1 MTTASSSHTPFG
13 YDDDDD
19 GPILAMDVDPNPA
32 VPTGGAPAPN
42 PAAAAAVL
50 PKWYPTRYPTL
61 DECTH
66 HDASGHQR
74 RYPCLQPMVKRAP
87 RATAFWNAPEERDMP
102 FLRCPHS
109 FPSTRQPGIEYGCAA
124 HASTP
129 VDAMLLFSPVD
140 DMRIE
145 PAPLPHGPPQ
155 QQLKMRQK
163 IEEEW
168 KGFWAHFFGLP
179 EEKRVLDSHAGRCR
193 TCLRRIPAHQMSWPL
208 PVARQTDVF
217 TSRGIWAGGRFDR
230 PDDPVK
236 PCVAVKELEY
246 DGETKFY
253 GGCCNFH
260 AKHSK
265 FVQGEKVTKGFGQG
279 TDCDVTC
286 NLCGAS
292 QGQNGFVD
300 EEHVQQSFV
309 DDDDD
314 KVFDP
319 AQQSEQVK
327 HAAEN
332 FFHAIGIDP
341 PLMDSV
347 AKKPWKCSA
356 CPRYNHECE
365 ACWACH
371 PCTCPGKDR
380 RPLTVE
386 EAIVRLMNSLWS
398 QYDDERQGAS
408 ELKEIFRLY
417 HDAHDKGKAIAD
429 PVRKKTVLG
438 RINRKV
444 ACAIRLVLEKYAPV
458 VRKNLNE
465 DCVNETPDEEDI
477 RKLGDRV
484 EKVMG
489 ASTFTFDDCACDA
502 HREAFRVQQES
513 DHAPRAEWAAAV
525 RVARGRWEECMLWF
539 HLLWGR
545 KSSGEECHEGYE
557 PSSPYLGDADAEMYR
572 EILSAALKDPL
583 LYYKYHQMRASDEVT
598 RHVGNAMQWSILI
611 AMMVQ
616 FRKSAVRLQ
625 GTEKPRR
632 SRNDPPSTPVDMACA
647 DRQIGPKVDVAVWAN
662 AAAWGVLTEFEKE
675 RWTYEDMVQY
685 AAANKLLYYEER
697 ETDHAKATGGE
708 RQAAGLEAD
717 RDSRRQMR
725 AAQKLIDQYM
735 GYRNSERHTLVCWV
749 PKFLQ
754 RQRLQMMDAGA
765 DGVQYAEG
773 YENLSEEDKATARDR
788 AVRMK
793 GVLQAEYRDHM
804 YMVSTL
810 DELLA
815 RNAPAGRRTDFWKGR
830 VPGTLFQLF
839 VCGKGKTFKFQDLG
853 DERGFLTLTGKLA
866 KAASADR
873 DERECAILDERWK
886 KWMDDNAEGF
896 ERENVLELDEHMFS
910 SHERA
915 NHWRARVKA
924 RKARVAAARKA
935 KAADR
940 AAFEAEH
947 EAEVGP
953 ERRKR
958 EEAREAAAAA
968 GPARKKYKSANPHLQ
983 SEQGETSAAA
993 SRANER
999 AAAPPGADPPQ
1010 PMEV

>member
-13 YDDDDD
+13 YDDDD
-19 GPILAMDVDPNPA
+19 GPVLAMDVDPNAA

-42 PAAAAAVL
+42 PAAVR
-50 PKWYPTRYPTL
+50 PKWYPTPYPTL
-61 DECTH
+61 DECKH
-66 HDASGHQR
+66 HDASGHRR
-74 RYPCLQPMVKRAP
+74 RYPCLQPMVKQAP
-87 RATAFWNAPEERDMP
+87 RANTFWNAPEERDTP
-102 FLRCPHS
+102 FLRCPHFFS
-109 FPSTRQPGIEYGCAA
+109 SRTQPGIEYGCAA

-129 VDAMLLFSPVD
+129 TDAMLLFSPVD
-140 DMRIE
+140 DMALQ
-145 PAPLPHGPPQ
+145 PAPVPHGPPHEQ
-155 QQLKMRQK
+155 IKMRK
-163 IEEEW
+163 AIDEEW
-168 KGFWAHFFGLP
+168 KGFWVWFFNLP
-179 EEKRVLDSHAGRCR
+179 EKKRVLDKHAGRCR
-193 TCLRRIPAHQMSWPL
+193 TCLRRIPAHQMWWPL
-208 PVARQTDVF
+208 PTARQTDVF
-217 TSRGIWAGGRFDR
+217 TSRGIWEGGRFDR
-230 PDDPVK
+230 PDDVVK

-246 DGETKFY
+246 NLETKFY

-265 FVQGEKVTKGFGQG
+265 FVQGEKVTKGFAQG

-314 KVFDP
+314 NVFDP
-319 AQQSEQVK
+319 MQQSEQVK

-347 AKKPWKCSA
+347 AKKAWKCDA

-365 ACWACH
+365 ACWKCH

-386 EAIVRLMNSLWS
+386 QAIVRIMDSLWT
-398 QYDDERQGAS
+398 QYDDERKGAGAV
-408 ELKEIFRLY
+408 KEIFRTY
-417 HDAHDKGKAIAD
+417 HDAHEKGKAIVNT
-429 PVRKKTVLG
+429 VRKKTVLG
-438 RINRKV
+438 NINRNV

-458 VRKNLNE
+458 IRKNLDE
-465 DCVNETPDEEDI
+465 DRVNETPDEEDI
-477 RKLGDRV
+477 RTLGDRV
-484 EKVMG
+484 WKVMRE
-489 ASTFTFDDCACDA
+489 SIFTFHDCACNA
-502 HREAFRVQQES
+502 HREAFRVQQERE
-513 DHAPRAEWAAAV
+513 HAPQAEWAAAV

-557 PSSPYLGDADAEMYR
+557 PSSPYLEAPDAEMYR
-572 EILSAALKDPL
+572 EILSSALKDPL
-583 LYYKYHQMRASDEVT
+583 RYYKYHHMRASPEVT
-598 RHVGNAMQWSILI
+598 RHVGNSMQWSILI

-632 SRNDPPSTPVDMACA
+632 SRKDPPPTPVDMDCA
-647 DRQIGPKVDVAVWAN
+647 NRQIGPKVDVAVWAD

-685 AAANKLLYYEER
+685 AAANKKLYYDAR

-708 RQAAGLEAD
+708 RQAGGLEDD
-717 RDSRRQMR
+717 RDSRREMQ
-725 AAQKLIDQYM
+725 ATQKLVDHYM

-754 RQRLQMMDAGA
+754 HQRLQMMEVGA

-788 AVRMK
+788 AVRIH
-793 GVLQAEYRDHM
+793 GVLQAEIRDHM

-815 RNAPAGRRTDFWKGR
+815 LNEPAGRRKDFWKGR
-830 VPGTLFQLF
+830 VPATLFQLF
-839 VCGKGKTFKFQDLG
+839 VRGKGKTFKFQDLC

-866 KAASADR
+866 KAAAADR
-873 DERECAILDERWK
+873 DERECAILDDRWK
-886 KWMDDNAEGF
+886 AWMDKNAVGF
-896 ERENVLELDEHMFS
+896 ECESVLKLDEHMFS

-924 RKARVAAARKA
+924 RKARVAKARAA
-935 KAADR
+935 KAAE
-940 AAFEAEH
+940 AAAAKAEH
-947 EAEVGP
+947 EAAAEP
-953 ERRKR
+953 ARRQR
-958 EEAREAAAAA
+958 EESREAAAVA
-968 GPARKKYKSANPHLQ
+968 GPKRKKFKSANPHLQ
-983 SEQGETSAAA
+983 KKQGETSAAA
-993 SRANER
+993 SRANEQ
-999 AAAPPGADPPQ
+999 AAVQ
-1010 PMEV
+1010 RMEV